1 MEIKRVT
8 SDNAFSF
15 YNLLCELVHIY
26 IKCLL
31 SYYLISYAKSYYQ
44 KSLKKI
50 KEMNILQF
58 FLEIL
63 AAIFTLFYS
72 SIIVYAFSLNNFYKI
87 KVYIFSIWINLYRTD
102 SNLREYD
109 SFKLFYCQENY
120 YNNLSYQ
127 NTGNYEISR
136 QLNSLCYGSGSL
148 DILYLESLLIILLT
162 LPNFCYLLFV
172 SFPRREE
179 EDSFKNIL
187 DGLVD
192 VLLKI
197 FYSLLFFYFLHL
209 YYSTYMNYNSIIKE
223 NMKQDSSHNLNELKL
238 DEDESSSI
246 TFFDI
251 VKIIIEFILEIAG

>member
-15 YNLLCELVHIY
+15 YNLLCELVYIY

-31 SYYLISYAKSYYQ
+31 SYYMINYAKSYYQ

-50 KEMNILQF
+50 KEMNIPQF

-87 KVYIFSIWINLYRTD
+87 KDYIFSIWINLYRTD

-120 YNNLSYQ
+120 YNNFSDE

-136 QLNSLCYGSGSL
+136 QLISLCYGSGSL

-162 LPNFCYLLFV
+162 LPNFIYLLFI

-179 EDSFKNIL
+179 EDSFKIFL
-187 DGLVD
+187 DSLVD
-192 VLLKI
+192 LLLKI
-197 FYSLLFFYFLHL
+197 FYSLLFLYFLYL
-209 YYSTYMNYNSIIKE
+209 YYSIYRNYNSIIKE
-223 NMKQDSSHNLNELKL
+223 NMKQDSSHNEIKQN
-238 DEDESSSI
+238 EDESTSI

-251 VKIIIEFILEIAG
+251 VKIIIEFILEIAS